1 MADNQ
6 FLIFTEMGEVALATP
21 AKEVFSVFSRF
32 RIPVQ
37 PAQYAFA
44 HLLSMPLPTRS
55 VCLCPPAQYA
65 FAHPLSMPLPTR
77 SFTKGYSISDTRKIF
92 GYMSSMS
99 IEI

>member
-37 PAQYAFA
+37 PAQHAFA
-44 HLLSMPLPTRS
+44 HPVSMPLPTRS
-55 VCLCPPAQYA
+55 VCLCPPAKHA
-65 FAHPLSMPLPTR
+65 FAHPVVH
-77 SFTKGYSISDTRKIF
+77 KGILHIRYKENFWLYVLDE
-92 GYMSSMS
+92 Y
-99 IEI
+99 

>member
-55 VCLCPPAQYA
+55 
-65 FAHPLSMPLPTR
+65 
-77 SFTKGYSISDTRKIF
+77 FTKGYSISDTRKIF